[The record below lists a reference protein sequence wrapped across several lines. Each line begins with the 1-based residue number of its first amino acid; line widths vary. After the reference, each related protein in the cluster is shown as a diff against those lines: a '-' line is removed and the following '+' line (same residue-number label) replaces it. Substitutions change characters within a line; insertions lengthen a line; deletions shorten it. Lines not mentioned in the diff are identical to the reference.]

1 MTATGLPSSRAP
13 IPSFGVTAAREET
26 PLVLSSRVVTSPAAS
41 LPSPPSSAA
50 PRATP
55 TETTPAVETQQ
66 QQQQEMIHF
75 TPAEGQAIVKLAGAV
90 ELQIIRLAAA
100 GRKIPLATCLELM
113 DKTPQLTVPPLAN
126 SSSSSS
132 ENCFSAKEGFL
143 YKFLHAS
150 RTACQFRVV
159 APPQTTTTT
168 TTTPQRTSTTPEA
181 PRLWYLETFPRAERR
196 GGLLHLQKL
205 VLQPAS
211 LRVSLPVAMADRD
224 ELRRAV
230 GSVSQSAV
238 AASPPPRSVVA
249 PPPTTTTT
257 TTTTATHALEV
268 EHEACETVE
277 DRVRAKHEARRRR
290 EESQPQAAQPGASVD
305 ETWRLRVADLL
316 WTRSRQV
323 MHRHKR
329 FASPHGSQRQN
340 NKPSPC
346 SFVLSDA
353 VTLLTEQTISTG
365 SKLKRRQLVQLLQEL
380 CRDVPEWI
388 RRSASQP
395 DNPTWQPNDTLW
407 IQPLDYQVIRARLGG
422 KPVVQVEA
430 APVIVKKRLRP
441 TQTLVQAATR
451 EQSKEIAGAALPQ
464 EEATALS
471 LDPTSPPQ
479 AKKLRTESM
488 RPVVHMRRP
497 LRVNPHLVLTD
508 ADYQGGER
516 MIPSRRD
523 SPRGLKNLF
532 HQLNAGQR
540 I

>member
-1 MTATGLPSSRAP
+1 MTATGLPGRRAP

-50 PRATP
+50 PRGMP
-55 TETTPAVETQQ
+55 TETTPAAQQ

-90 ELQIIRLAAA
+90 ELQIIRLAAV

-113 DKTPQLTVPPLAN
+113 DKTPQLTVPPLGN
-126 SSSSSS
+126 SSSS
-132 ENCFSAKEGFL
+132 ENCFSAKESFL

-159 APPQTTTTT
+159 APPQT

-249 PPPTTTTT
+249 PPPTTTP
-257 TTTTATHALEV
+257 TATQALGKE
-268 EHEACETVE
+268 EKACETVE

-290 EESQPQAAQPGASVD
+290 EESQPQAAQSGASVD

-329 FASPHGSQRQN
+329 FASPRGSSQRQN

-407 IQPLDYQVIRARLGG
+407 IQPLDYQVVRARLGG
-422 KPVVQVEA
+422 KPVVPVEA
-430 APVIVKKRLRP
+430 APAIVKKRLRP
-441 TQTLVQAATR
+441 THTLVQAATR
-451 EQSKEIAGAALPQ
+451 ELSKEIAGAALPQ
-464 EEATALS
+464 EEETALS
-471 LDPTSPPQ
+471 SDPTSPPR